1 MKVLVCFDGSPLMI
15 EGVKCA
21 VSALRRDI
29 DYTLLYVL
37 TERGIYESYK
47 RIFREDLERIEAL
60 VGDVDSEKKAAS
72 RIFLCVITR
81 LDPDQD
87 AQNEPVGQSKS
98 KNKWV

>member
-1 MKVLVCFDGSPLMI
+1 LK
-15 EGVKCA
+15 
-21 VSALRRDI
+21 
-29 DYTLLYVL
+29 
-37 TERGIYESYK
+37 
-47 RIFREDLERIEAL
+47 RIEAL

>member
-1 MKVLVCFDGSPLMI
+1 MKKGSYI
-15 EGVKCA
+15 KSTSGK
-21 VSALRRDI
+21 RQI

-37 TERGIYESYK
+37 TERGIYENYK
-47 RIFREDLERIEAL
+47 RISRGDLKRIEAL

-87 AQNEPVGQSKS
+87 AQNEPVGQCKS